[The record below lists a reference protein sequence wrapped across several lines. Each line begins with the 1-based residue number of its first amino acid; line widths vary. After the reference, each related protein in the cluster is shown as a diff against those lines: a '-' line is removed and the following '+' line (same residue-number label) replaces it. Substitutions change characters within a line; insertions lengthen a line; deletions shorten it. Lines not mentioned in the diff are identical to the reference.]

1 MQDFDFILNHCDS
14 TIELYQKVEKNLID
28 KNLSPISAK
37 WVQEELQ
44 RIKYLIQ
51 GYQESEAEEMADF
64 FGQN

>member
-1 MQDFDFILNHCDS
+1 MQNFDFILDHCDR

>member
-14 TIELYQKVEKNLID
+14 TIKLYQKVEKNLID
-28 KNLSPISAK
+28 KSLSPISAK

-44 RIKYLIQ
+44 RIKCLIQ
-51 GYQESEAEEMADF
+51 GYQESELQEMADF

>member
-44 RIKYLIQ
+44 RIKCLIQ
-51 GYQESEAEEMADF
+51 GYQESELQEMADF

>member
-44 RIKYLIQ
+44 RIKHLIQ
-51 GYQESEAEEMADF
+51 GYQESEAEEMAEF